1 MIQFLILLAISP
13 VLVPMLLLASA
24 FVGALAGL
32 WFGAFLVIG
41 VFQIFFRG
49 WE

>member
-13 VLVPMLLLASA
+13 VLVPMLLLASVA
-24 FVGALAGL
+24 LGAMAGL
-32 WFGAFLVIG
+32 WFGGFLLIG
-41 VFQIFFRG
+41 IFQIFFRG